1 MSFLVISCSLNPNS
15 RSRVLAR
22 AAFNRMVQMGVDA
35 AFIDLQEWTL
45 PLCDGV
51 ACYESPQVQNLARRI
66 HDAEAILLAT
76 PIYNYDVNAAAK
88 NLVEL
93 TGSAWEDKVVAFVCA
108 AGGRTSYMSVMSFA
122 NSLMLDYRCV
132 IVPRFVY
139 ALEAAFRG
147 QEIADEVVHER
158 LRDVVASLIRF
169 SRSLGTWP
177 EPSPELARP
186 DL

>member
-1 MSFLVISCSLNPNS
+1 MSLLVISCSLNTNS
-15 RSRVLAR
+15 RSRILAR
-22 AAFNRMVQMGVDA
+22 AAFNRMLQMGVETE
-35 AFIDLQEWTL
+35 FIDLQDWSL
-45 PLCDGV
+45 PLCDGH
-51 ACYESPQVQNLARRI
+51 ACYENPRVRELTRRI
-66 HDAEAILLAT
+66 QDAEAILLAT

-93 TGSAWEDKVVAFVCA
+93 TGSAWEDKIVAFVCA

-147 QEIADEVVHER
+147 QDIADDVVHER
-158 LRDVVASLIRF
+158 LYDVVASLLRF
-169 SRSLGTWP
+169 RRSLGTWS
-177 EPSPELARP
+177 EAAPELTHP
-186 DL
+186 DV